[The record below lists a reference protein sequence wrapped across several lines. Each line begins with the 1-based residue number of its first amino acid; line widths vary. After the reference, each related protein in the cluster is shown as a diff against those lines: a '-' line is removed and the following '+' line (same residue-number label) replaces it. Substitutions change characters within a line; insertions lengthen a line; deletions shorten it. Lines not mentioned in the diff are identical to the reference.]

1 MSKTEIKSSGE
12 VVITRSF
19 NGGKESNKIVFFILI
34 LSQFVF
40 LLCFKNSIILGD
52 YISSIIYFLL
62 QLLIFFYILYDESL
76 FRRAKFL
83 VVAITSISSVLYT
96 LAYNYL
102 LSYLYSNYVDITG
115 VRNPLFINSVFM
127 SNSLIIW
134 CTVLIIY
141 LSFLFALV
149 CYIIFIYNIF
159 KASLK
164 LNFKLFLN
172 KENASLFLVL
182 LLSFILMGFVNN
194 KYKQKD
200 AVVDVV
206 KYFLYEYQYY
216 DNKLG
221 DEDKKYVCSNLASL
235 AKDDELIKVY
245 PLFSEDKVSY
255 VIKSDGD
262 YKFGISECKN

>member
-115 VRNPLFINSVFM
+115 VRNPLFINSGFM

-149 CYIIFIYNIF
+149 CYIIY
-159 KASLK
+159 LK
-164 LNFKLFLN
+164 HL
-172 KENASLFLVL
+172 
-182 LLSFILMGFVNN
+182 
-194 KYKQKD
+194 
-200 AVVDVV
+200 
-206 KYFLYEYQYY
+206 
-216 DNKLG
+216 
-221 DEDKKYVCSNLASL
+221 
-235 AKDDELIKVY
+235 
-245 PLFSEDKVSY
+245 
-255 VIKSDGD
+255 
-262 YKFGISECKN
+262 